1 MISYIFDGSFA
12 GLLCC
17 VFRAYEFKDKQVRI
31 YSQHHFQP
39 ELFAQN
45 LLAEEV
51 VIATDDAKAER
62 VWTALSDNIGSN
74 FSRRVHFTYLS
85 EQAQAFQYIF
95 DFACYVF
102 DHVGTKHANSTVKGR
117 LPMPRSEHGLPQ
129 LAGQRSAPD
138 QDARAKSTVHYTNL
152 PHSKVYQ
159 NYGHPAV
166 LGVSQIAKSVSR
178 EKHRMEAFVRFKKT
192 AEGIFFAVIDP
203 DFNVLPLIS
212 PHFKSRYADQRWM
225 IYDEKRRYGLFYDLS
240 RVHEVKLA
248 NATNKSMIEQAQL
261 TDTSITL
268 DAQEALYDQLWKDYF
283 KSTNI
288 VERRNIKLHL
298 QHVPK
303 RYWKYL
309 TEKN

>member
-17 VFRAYEFKDKQVRI
+17 IFRAYQFKDREFKDRQFKGSGFKGKEFKDKQIRI
-31 YSQHHFQP
+31 FSQQHFQP
-39 ELFAQN
+39 ELFAHSVDEQVG
-45 LLAEEV
+45 LAEEV
-51 VIATDDAKAER
+51 SIATDDAKAQR
-62 VWTALSDNIGSN
+62 VWTALSDKIGSSS
-74 FSRRVHFTYLS
+74 SRRVYFAYLS
-85 EQAQAFQYIF
+85 EQVQAFQHIF

-102 DHVGTKHANSTVKGR
+102 DHSNAVA
-117 LPMPRSEHGLPQ
+117 
-129 LAGQRSAPD
+129 A
-138 QDARAKSTVHYTNL
+138 
-152 PHSKVYQ
+152 

-212 PHFKSRYADQRWM
+212 PHFKGRYADQRWL
-225 IYDEKRRYGLFYDLS
+225 IYDEKRRYGLFYDLNS
-240 RVHEVKLA
+240 VQEVHLSSEQ
-248 NATNKSMIEQAQL
+248 NKSMIEQAQL

>member
-17 VFRAYEFKDKQVRI
+17 VFRAYAFKDRQFKGSRLQDKKRQEQHIRV
-31 YSQHHFQP
+31 YSQVDFQP
-39 ELFAQN
+39 ELFAQSGDEQVG
-45 LLAEEV
+45 LAEEV
-51 VIATDDAKAER
+51 MITTDDAKAQR
-62 VWTALSDNIGSN
+62 VWTALSNKIGSSS
-74 FSRRVHFTYLS
+74 SRRVYFAYLS
-85 EQAQAFQYIF
+85 EQAQAFQHIF

-102 DHVGTKHANSTVKGR
+102 DH
-117 LPMPRSEHGLPQ
+117 
-129 LAGQRSAPD
+129 
-138 QDARAKSTVHYTNL
+138 TNA
-152 PHSKVYQ
+152 VAA

-166 LGVSQIAKSVSR
+166 LGLSQIAKSVSR

-192 AEGIFFAVIDP
+192 VEGIFFAVIDP

-212 PHFKSRYADQRWM
+212 PHFKGRYADQRWL
-225 IYDEKRRYGLFYDLS
+225 IYDEKRRYGLFYDLNS
-240 RVHEVKLA
+240 VQEVHLSSEH
-248 NATNKSMIEQAQL
+248 NKSMIEQAQL

>member
-12 GLLCC
+12 GLCC
-17 VFRAYEFKDKQVRI
+17 CIFRAYEFKDRAPKTRRTPSQALPNHTLQSNTSGHHALNNQPSKNSALNDKQIRI
-31 YSQHHFQP
+31 FSHVDFQP
-39 ELFAQN
+39 ELFGYSINEQIV
-45 LLAEEV
+45 LAEEV
-51 VIATDDAKAER
+51 VIVTDEAKAER
-62 VWTALSDNIGSN
+62 VWTALTRKIGSSS
-74 FSRRVHFTYLS
+74 SRRVYFAYLS
-85 EQAQAFQYIF
+85 EQAQSFQHIF

-102 DHVGTKHANSTVKGR
+102 DHQHNVA
-117 LPMPRSEHGLPQ
+117 
-129 LAGQRSAPD
+129 D
-138 QDARAKSTVHYTNL
+138 
-152 PHSKVYQ
+152 

-166 LGVSQIAKSVSR
+166 LGLSQIAKSVSR

-192 AEGIFFAVIDP
+192 AEDIFFAVIDP
-203 DFNVLPLIS
+203 DFNVLPLIA
-212 PHFKSRYADQRWM
+212 PHFKGRYADQRWL

-240 RVHEVKLA
+240 NVHEVQLS
-248 NATNKSMIEQAQL
+248 NNNNKSMIEQAQL

>member
-31 YSQHHFQP
+31 YSQQHFQP
-39 ELFAQN
+39 ELFAQS
-45 LLAEEV
+45 LLSEEV
-51 VIATDDAKAER
+51 IVATDDAKAQR
-62 VWTALSDNIGSN
+62 VWTALSDNIGSS
-74 FSRRVHFTYLS
+74 FSRRVYFTYLS
-85 EQAQAFQYIF
+85 EQAIAFQHLF

-102 DHVGTKHANSTVKGR
+102 DHVGTKQSSSPDQSRATQSNFSKSTG
-117 LPMPRSEHGLPQ
+117 HGLQ
-129 LAGQRSAPD
+129 LKNSQYRSHH
-138 QDARAKSTVHYTNL
+138 QGSTGKSTVH
-152 PHSKVYQ
+152 Q

-166 LGVSQIAKSVSR
+166 LDVSQIAKSVSR

-212 PHFKSRYADQRWM
+212 PHFKGRYADQRWL

-240 RVHEVKLA
+240 SVHEVQFSHV
-248 NATNKSMIEQAQL
+248 NSKSMIEQAQL

>member
-12 GLLCC
+12 GLCC
-17 VFRAYEFKDKQVRI
+17 CIFRAYAFKDRQLQDRKRQDKQIRI
-31 YSQHHFQP
+31 YSHVDFQP
-39 ELFAQN
+39 ELFGYNADEHIG
-45 LLAEEV
+45 LAEEV
-51 VIATDDAKAER
+51 VITTDEAKAQR
-62 VWTALSDNIGSN
+62 VWTALTRKIGSSS
-74 FSRRVHFTYLS
+74 SRRVYFAFLS
-85 EQAQAFQYIF
+85 EQAQSFQHIF

-102 DHVGTKHANSTVKGR
+102 DHQQAVA
-117 LPMPRSEHGLPQ
+117 
-129 LAGQRSAPD
+129 D
-138 QDARAKSTVHYTNL
+138 
-152 PHSKVYQ
+152 

-166 LGVSQIAKSVSR
+166 LGISQIAKSVSR

-192 AEGIFFAVIDP
+192 AEDIFFAVIDP

-212 PHFKSRYADQRWM
+212 PHFKGRYADQRWL

-240 RVHEVKLA
+240 RVHEVQLS
-248 NATNKSMIEQAQL
+248 NTHNKSMIEQAKL

-288 VERRNIKLHL
+288 VERRNIKLHV

>member
-12 GLLCC
+12 GLMCC
-17 VFRAYEFKDKQVRI
+17 VFRAYAFKDRPLKNHKLPDKQIRI
-31 YSQHHFQP
+31 YSQAHFQP
-39 ELFAQN
+39 ELFAHNGN
-45 LLAEEV
+45 LDEQSWLAEEITIV
-51 VIATDDAKAER
+51 TDEAKAQR
-62 VWTALSDNIGSN
+62 VWAALSRKIGSSS
-74 FSRRVHFTYLS
+74 SRRVYFAYLS
-85 EQAQAFQYIF
+85 EQAQAFQHVF

-102 DHVGTKHANSTVKGR
+102 DHQQAVA
-117 LPMPRSEHGLPQ
+117 E
-129 LAGQRSAPD
+129 
-138 QDARAKSTVHYTNL
+138 
-152 PHSKVYQ
+152 

-166 LGVSQIAKSVSR
+166 LGISQIAKSVGR

-192 AEGIFFAVIDP
+192 AENIFFAVIDP

-212 PHFKSRYADQRWM
+212 PHFKGRYADQRWL
-225 IYDEKRRYGLFYDLS
+225 IYDEKRCYGLFYDLEH
-240 RVHEVKLA
+240 VQEVQLSNA
-248 NATNKSMIEQAQL
+248 NNKSMIEQAQL

-288 VERRNIKLHL
+288 VERRNMKLHL

>member
-31 YSQHHFQP
+31 YAEQHFQP
-39 ELFAQN
+39 ELFAPSW
-45 LLAEEV
+45 LAEE
-51 VIATDDAKAER
+51 INITSDEAKAQR
-62 VWTALSDNIGSN
+62 VWTALRQKIGGG
-74 FSRRVHFTYLS
+74 FSRHFYFSYLS
-85 EQAQAFQYIF
+85 EQVTAFQQLF

-102 DHVGTKHANSTVKGR
+102 DHV
-117 LPMPRSEHGLPQ
+117 
-129 LAGQRSAPD
+129 
-138 QDARAKSTVHYTNL
+138 DAVAD
-152 PHSKVYQ
+152 

-166 LGVSQIAKSVSR
+166 LAVAQISKSVSR

-192 AEGIFFAVIDP
+192 TEGIFFAVISP

-212 PHFKSRYADQRWM
+212 PHFKNRYADQHWL
-225 IYDEKRRYGLFYDLS
+225 IYDEKRHYGLFYDLNQL
-240 RVHEVKLA
+240 HEVQLSSA
-248 NATNKSMIEQAQL
+248 GNKSMIEQARL
-261 TDTSITL
+261 TASSITL

-288 VERRNIKLHL
+288 VERRNMKLHI
-298 QHVPK
+298 QQVPR

-309 TEKN
+309 SEKNQ

>member
-12 GLLCC
+12 GLMCC
-17 VFRAYEFKDKQVRI
+17 IFRAYEFKDREFKGRQFKGSGFKGKELKDKQVRI
-31 YSQHHFQP
+31 YSQAHFQP
-39 ELFAQN
+39 ELFAHSLDEQVG
-45 LLAEEV
+45 LAEEV
-51 VIATDDAKAER
+51 SIATDDAKAQR
-62 VWTALSDNIGSN
+62 VWTALSDKIGSSS
-74 FSRRVHFTYLS
+74 SRRVYFAYLS
-85 EQAQAFQYIF
+85 EQAQSFQHIF

-102 DHVGTKHANSTVKGR
+102 DH
-117 LPMPRSEHGLPQ
+117 
-129 LAGQRSAPD
+129 
-138 QDARAKSTVHYTNL
+138 TNAVA
-152 PHSKVYQ
+152 S

-166 LGVSQIAKSVSR
+166 LGLSQIAKSVSR

-192 AEGIFFAVIDP
+192 AEDIFFAVIDP

-212 PHFKSRYADQRWM
+212 PHFKGRYADQRWL
-225 IYDEKRRYGLFYDLS
+225 IYDEKRRYGLFYDLNS
-240 RVHEVKLA
+240 VQEVHLSSEH
-248 NATNKSMIEQAQL
+248 NKSMIEQAQL

>member
-1 MISYIFDGSFA
+1 MLSYIFDGSFA

-17 VFRAYEFKDKQVRI
+17 VFRAYAFKDRQFKGSRLQDKKRQEQHIRV
-31 YSQHHFQP
+31 YSQAHFQP
-39 ELFAQN
+39 ELFAYSVDEQVG
-45 LLAEEV
+45 LAEEV
-51 VIATDDAKAER
+51 SIATDDAKAQR
-62 VWTALSDNIGSN
+62 VWTALSAKIGSSS
-74 FSRRVHFTYLS
+74 SRRVYFAYLS
-85 EQAQAFQYIF
+85 EQAQAFQHIF
-95 DFACYVF
+95 NFACYVF
-102 DHVGTKHANSTVKGR
+102 DHSNAVA
-117 LPMPRSEHGLPQ
+117 
-129 LAGQRSAPD
+129 A
-138 QDARAKSTVHYTNL
+138 
-152 PHSKVYQ
+152 

-192 AEGIFFAVIDP
+192 AEDIFFAVIDP

-212 PHFKSRYADQRWM
+212 PHFKGRYADQRWL
-225 IYDEKRRYGLFYDLS
+225 IYDEKRRYGLFYDLNS
-240 RVHEVKLA
+240 VQEVHLSSEH
-248 NATNKSMIEQAQL
+248 NKSMIEQAQL

>member
-12 GLLCC
+12 GLMCC
-17 VFRAYEFKDKQVRI
+17 VFRAYAFKDRAVKTKRI
-31 YSQHHFQP
+31 HGQELPNHTMQSNTFRRHASSNQPSISNAFNDKPIRVFSHADFQP
-39 ELFAQN
+39 ELFGHSINEQIG
-45 LLAEEV
+45 LAEEV
-51 VIATDDAKAER
+51 VIATDEAKAAR
-62 VWTALSDNIGSN
+62 VWTALTRKIGSS
-74 FSRRVHFTYLS
+74 FSRRVYFSFLS
-85 EQAQAFQYIF
+85 EQAQAFQHIF

-102 DHVGTKHANSTVKGR
+102 DHSN
-117 LPMPRSEHGLPQ
+117 
-129 LAGQRSAPD
+129 
-138 QDARAKSTVHYTNL
+138 
-152 PHSKVYQ
+152 KVAD

-212 PHFKSRYADQRWM
+212 PHFKGRYADQRWL
-225 IYDEKRRYGLFYDLS
+225 IYDEKRRYGLFYDLNT
-240 RVHEVKLA
+240 VHEVQLS
-248 NATNKSMIEQAQL
+248 NTNNKSMIEQAQL

-288 VERRNIKLHL
+288 VERRNIKLHV
-298 QHVPK
+298 QHVPR

-309 TEKN
+309 SEKN

>member
-17 VFRAYEFKDKQVRI
+17 IFRVYQFKDRQFKGSGFKGKKFKDKQIRI
-31 YSQHHFQP
+31 FSQQHFQP
-39 ELFAQN
+39 ELFAHSVDEQVG
-45 LLAEEV
+45 LAEEV
-51 VIATDDAKAER
+51 SIATDDAKAQR
-62 VWTALSDNIGSN
+62 VWAALSGKIGGSS
-74 FSRRVHFTYLS
+74 SRRVYFAYLS
-85 EQAQAFQYIF
+85 EQAQAFQHIF

-102 DHVGTKHANSTVKGR
+102 DHSNAVA
-117 LPMPRSEHGLPQ
+117 
-129 LAGQRSAPD
+129 A
-138 QDARAKSTVHYTNL
+138 
-152 PHSKVYQ
+152 

-166 LGVSQIAKSVSR
+166 LGVSQIAKSASR

-212 PHFKSRYADQRWM
+212 PHFKGRYADQRWL
-225 IYDEKRRYGLFYDLS
+225 IYDEKRRYGLFYDLNS
-240 RVHEVKLA
+240 VQEVHLSSEQ
-248 NATNKSMIEQAQL
+248 NKSMIEQAQL